1 MIENHVLV
9 DSSVWLDYLR
19 GEPKTIQ
26 ILNRLIDSQS
36 IVICGQ
42 ILQELLQGA
51 RDTRAFNR
59 LLKEMDLAQYEAEE
73 RQDFVRG
80 ARIFADLRSRG
91 ITIPPSD
98 CLVGAV
104 AIRRRL
110 QLYAHDSHFDHI
122 DELRQFQEAD
132 GLKTSK

>member
-19 GEPKTIQ
+19 GEPKTILT
-26 ILNRLIDSQS
+26 LNALIDNQS

-42 ILQELLQGA
+42 ILQELLQGS

-59 LLKEMDLAQYEAEE
+59 LLKEMELAQYEAEE
-73 RQDFVRG
+73 RQDFVRS
-80 ARIFADLRSRG
+80 ARIFANLRWRG

-98 CLVGAV
+98 CLVAAV
-104 AIRRRL
+104 AIRRKL

-122 DELRQFQEAD
+122 GELKQFPAA
-132 GLKTSK
+132 